1 MLSHLSYGTAITCR
15 GPIRFPPKAVSTSP
29 RFSSYHSGH
38 TPVSR
43 FVLVT
48 KWSRGQHGRYNLP
61 RYTYP
66 TPTRT
71 VALDVSPFM
80 VATTTEH
87 GFCRTKKSASLLPAD
102 GRMGVIPRPYTLYL
116 IKPDVIN
123 TPLQSVRIIDPRD
136 RRVDGRK
143 NVDGLIALLLR
154 IALPSSLL
162 TYGSIRARRSPYL
175 FSWENI
181 APPPPVDYIALP
193 TEPFSHVA
201 LCFSE

>member
-1 MLSHLSYGTAITCR
+1 M
-15 GPIRFPPKAVSTSP
+15 
-29 RFSSYHSGH
+29 
-38 TPVSR
+38 
-43 FVLVT
+43 
-48 KWSRGQHGRYNLP
+48 
-61 RYTYP
+61 
-66 TPTRT
+66 
-71 VALDVSPFM
+71 
-80 VATTTEH
+80 
-87 GFCRTKKSASLLPAD
+87 
-102 GRMGVIPRPYTLYL
+102 IPRPYTLYL

-181 APPPPVDYIALP
+181 APPPLLII
-193 TEPFSHVA
+193 
-201 LCFSE
+201 